1 MTPTQASYTYRSAR
15 KNRLRA
21 TMDNDKEVTRSSEKI
36 NQMVCNPIPT
46 LPLI

>member
-1 MTPTQASYTYRSAR
+1 MTPTQISYTYRSAR

-21 TMDNDKEVTRSSEKI
+21 TMNNDKEGTQSSEKI
-36 NQMVCNPIPT
+36 SQMVCNPIPT